1 MYKGIILAVLVV
13 SMIGCGALKNR
24 FGTGEDTPEL
34 RAARAECRS
43 MAEKEATAKYK
54 STVSQKEYTRV
65 AFDACM
71 KKKGYNQYGKKV
83 N

>member
-1 MYKGIILAVLVV
+1 MYKRIIFSVLIVG
-13 SMIGCGALKNR
+13 MIGCTVLKER

-34 RAARAECRS
+34 RTARAECRS
-43 MAEKEATAKYK
+43 MAEKEAAAKYQ

-83 N
+83 S

>member
-1 MYKGIILAVLVV
+1 MYKRLTFALLVV
-13 SMIGCGALKNR
+13 SMIGCTALKKR

-34 RAARAECRS
+34 REARAECRS
-43 MAEKEATAKYK
+43 MAEKEAVAKYQ
-54 STVSQKEYTRV
+54 STVSQKEYTRN

-71 KKKGYNQYGKKV
+71 KKKGYNQYGGKV

>member
-1 MYKGIILAVLVV
+1 MYKRIIFAILTV
-13 SMIGCGALKNR
+13 SMIGCTVLKER

-43 MAEKEATAKYK
+43 IAEKEAAAKYLSPIK
-54 STVSQKEYTRV
+54 QKDHIRLV
-65 AFDACM
+65 FDDCM

>member
-1 MYKGIILAVLVV
+1 MYKRIIFAVLTV
-13 SMIGCGALKNR
+13 SMIGCTALKQR

-43 MAEKEATAKYK
+43 MAEKEAAAKYQ
-54 STVSQKEYTRV
+54 STISQKEYTRTT
-65 AFDACM
+65 FDACM

-83 N
+83 H

>member
-1 MYKGIILAVLVV
+1 MCKRLTFAVLVI
-13 SMIGCGALKNR
+13 SMIGCAVLKER

-34 RAARAECRS
+34 RAAQAECRS
-43 MAEKEATAKYK
+43 MAEKEAIAKYQAPIQ
-54 STVSQKEYTRV
+54 QKEHIRIT
-65 AFDACM
+65 FDACM

>member
-1 MYKGIILAVLVV
+1 MSKRIIFALLIV
-13 SMIGCGALKNR
+13 SMVGCTALKQR

-43 MAEKEATAKYK
+43 MAEKKAAAKYQ
-54 STVSQKEYTRV
+54 STISQKEYTRTT
-65 AFDACM
+65 FDACM
-71 KKKGYNQYGKKV
+71 KGKGYNQYGKKV